1 MLQAVNADWHDKWTM
16 EQIQWVERRY
26 HNLFPMILERKQ
38 ELIGATNSLTNTAN
52 PSIASTVP
60 ATLSAVPPPAP
71 VTPHSSVTPPVSL
84 VQPTFNK
91 PQQPQ
96 PHHNVNSQPQSQN
109 VRFSRQA
116 TPLSIPD
123 QTLNEHDTSTQWS
136 RELVLLDKI
145 YKDDDKFS
153 GTGDNFVF
161 KVNIYYD
168 KCRRVGLPPD
178 AYLHDASIMLFGQA
192 QTYHY
197 SNWGDTSFDGFYV
210 KMWLFFEGPE
220 WQRLNLTK
228 WQTISLNDT
237 ISANSTLTTTEC
249 LCKLCTNLETIQR
262 GLDPAYYGPVHLREN
277 IICAC
282 KGHPALANSLTN
294 PPPDTSELVNNLY
307 TSIVNYETVHKPFS
321 VQQTYVQYDD
331 DDDDDYESWF
341 TDRQYRKGRSNFR
354 PSWPY
359 GKTSSYLPARP
370 PSQMSSR
377 QSKKC
382 FVCNRPGCW
391 SIHHTQQERD
401 NSKRQFAA
409 KHPNYQR
416 RPGYSQKL
424 EQYIVHYEGTDDDD
438 TAQFFEELLINT
450 ASDCA
455 APVPTSASALVSS
468 ETFLTSFGK
477 MMTAEST
484 NTTNILADKALKHQI
499 TSIDDTVSPTS
510 AEPRPYSFSTSS
522 TSRYN
527 ETEFKRLLI
536 DSGAAVK
543 STGGIGQLKAL
554 QRVIPVEL
562 QETATNATNIVF
574 GIGSASSIGTV
585 YLGTPIGLVTFHI
598 V

>member
-1 MLQAVNADWHDKWTM
+1 MADPLNTAFPSSESDAINFQALFVDGINLRTANQNMIQNYVCYVVQTYIDDNMEDERLWEGIHFDFEDFTEEHFKRLNTSTKTWNLLRDYCYAHGFWIDYDFGNGKTRASTMLQAVNADWHDKWTM

-168 KCRRVGLPPD
+168 KCRRVGLPPN
-178 AYLHDASIMLFGQA
+178 AYLQGASIMLSGQA

-197 SNWGDTSFDGFYV
+197 SNQGDTSFDGFCV
-210 KMWLFFEGPE
+210 KMRLFFEGPE

-228 WQTISLNDT
+228 WQTVSLNNT
-237 ISANSTLTTTEC
+237 ISANPTLTTTEC
-249 LCKLCTNLETIQR
+249 LCQLCTNLETIQR

-277 IICAC
+277 IIRAC
-282 KGHPALANSLTN
+282 RGHPALADGLTN
-294 PPPDTSELVNNLY
+294 PPPDTSGLVNNLY
-307 TSIVNYETVHKPFS
+307 TF
-321 VQQTYVQYDD
+321 
-331 DDDDDYESWF
+331 
-341 TDRQYRKGRSNFR
+341 
-354 PSWPY
+354 
-359 GKTSSYLPARP
+359 
-370 PSQMSSR
+370 
-377 QSKKC
+377 
-382 FVCNRPGCW
+382 
-391 SIHHTQQERD
+391 ER
-401 NSKRQFAA
+401 N
-409 KHPNYQR
+409 
-416 RPGYSQKL
+416 
-424 EQYIVHYEGTDDDD
+424 
-438 TAQFFEELLINT
+438 LL
-450 ASDCA
+450 
-455 APVPTSASALVSS
+455 
-468 ETFLTSFGK
+468 LTKVAG
-477 MMTAEST
+477 
-484 NTTNILADKALKHQI
+484 IL
-499 TSIDDTVSPTS
+499 
-510 AEPRPYSFSTSS
+510 
-522 TSRYN
+522 
-527 ETEFKRLLI
+527 
-536 DSGAAVK
+536 
-543 STGGIGQLKAL
+543 
-554 QRVIPVEL
+554 
-562 QETATNATNIVF
+562 
-574 GIGSASSIGTV
+574 
-585 YLGTPIGLVTFHI
+585 
-598 V
+598 